1 MAITKTVLAK
11 DNRKAIVRVTATG
24 TNENVTIDIDSDLK
38 LTNETI
44 TSSALKVAIQKIEYS
59 CEAAKDITVV
69 RNSVL
74 VATVHPGAPK
84 IETSIQDE
92 GNQDIVVTFS
102 GKGMI
107 LLHLSKMGGFN
118 DPVETP
124 EFGAYDDQTA
134 VGS

>member
-1 MAITKTVLAK
+1 MAIVKTVLAK
-11 DNRKAIVRVTATG
+11 DNRKAIVRVTATSAG
-24 TNENVTIDIDSDLK
+24 NVTIDIDSDLK

>member
-44 TSSALKVAIQKIEYS
+44 TTSALKVAIQKIEYS

-92 GNQDIVVTFS
+92 GDQDIVVTFS

>member
-24 TNENVTIDIDSDLK
+24 TNENTTIDIDADLK

-44 TSSALKVAIQKIEYS
+44 TSSDLKVAIQKIEYS

-92 GNQDIVVTFS
+92 GDQDIVVTFS

-107 LLHLSKMGGFN
+107 ILHLSKMGGFN

>member
-24 TNENVTIDIDSDLK
+24 SNENVTIDIDSDLK

-74 VATVHPGAPK
+74 VATVAPGAPK

-92 GNQDIVVTFS
+92 GAQDIVVTF
-102 GKGMI
+102 
-107 LLHLSKMGGFN
+107 LHLSKMGGFN

>member
-11 DNRKAIVRVTATG
+11 DNRKAIVRVTATSAG
-24 TNENVTIDIDSDLK
+24 NATIDIDSDLK

-59 CEAAKDITVV
+59 CQAAKDITVV

-92 GNQDIVVTFS
+92 GDQDIVVTFS

>member
-24 TNENVTIDIDSDLK
+24 SNENVTIDIDSDLK

-74 VATVHPGAPK
+74 VATVAPGAPK

-92 GNQDIVVTFS
+92 GDQDIVVTFS

-124 EFGAYDDQTA
+124 EFGAYDDQTS

>member
-59 CEAAKDITVV
+59 CQAAKDITVV

-92 GNQDIVVTFS
+92 GDQDIVVTFS

>member
-1 MAITKTVLAK
+1 MAIVKTVLAK
-11 DNRKAIVRVTATG
+11 DNRKAIVRVTATSAG
-24 TNENVTIDIDSDLK
+24 NVTIDIDSDLK

-59 CEAAKDITVV
+59 CQAAQDITVV
-69 RNSVL
+69 RNPVL
-74 VATVHPGAPK
+74 VATVAPGAPK

-92 GNQDIVVTFS
+92 GDQDIVVTFS

>member
-24 TNENVTIDIDSDLK
+24 INENTTIDIDADLK

-44 TSSALKVAIQKIEYS
+44 TSSDLKVAIQKIEYS

-92 GNQDIVVTFS
+92 GDQDIVVTFS

>member
-24 TNENVTIDIDSDLK
+24 SNENVTIDIDSDLK

-92 GNQDIVVTFS
+92 GDQDIVVTFS

>member
-1 MAITKTVLAK
+1 MAIVKTVLAK
-11 DNRKAIVRVTATG
+11 DNRKAIVRVTATSAG
-24 TNENVTIDIDSDLK
+24 NATIDIDSDLK

-74 VATVHPGAPK
+74 VATVAPGAPK

-92 GNQDIVVTFS
+92 GDQDIVVTFS

-124 EFGAYDDQTA
+124 EFGL
-134 VGS
+134 SLIHI

>member
-1 MAITKTVLAK
+1 MAIVKTVLAK

-44 TSSALKVAIQKIEYS
+44 TTSALKVAIQKIEYS

>member
-1 MAITKTVLAK
+1 MAIVKTVLAK
-11 DNRKAIVRVTATG
+11 DNRKAIVRVTATSAG
-24 TNENVTIDIDSDLK
+24 NATIDIDSDLK

-59 CEAAKDITVV
+59 CQAAQDITVV

-92 GNQDIVVTFS
+92 GDQDIVVTFS

>member
-1 MAITKTVLAK
+1 MAIVKTVLAK
-11 DNRKAIVRVTATG
+11 DNRKAIVRVTATSAG
-24 TNENVTIDIDSDLK
+24 NATIDIDADLK

-59 CEAAKDITVV
+59 CQAAQDITVV

-92 GNQDIVVTFS
+92 GDQDIVVTFS

>member
-1 MAITKTVLAK
+1 MAIVKTVLAK
-11 DNRKAIVRVTATG
+11 DNRKAIVRVTATSAG
-24 TNENVTIDIDSDLK
+24 NATIDIDGDLK

-44 TSSALKVAIQKIEYS
+44 TSSKLKVAIQKIEYS
-59 CEAAKDITVV
+59 CQAAQDITVV

-92 GNQDIVVTFS
+92 GDQDIVVTFG

>member
-11 DNRKAIVRVTATG
+11 DNRKAIVRVTATSAG
-24 TNENVTIDIDSDLK
+24 NATIDIDSDLK

-92 GNQDIVVTFS
+92 GDQDIVVTFS

>member
-24 TNENVTIDIDSDLK
+24 SNENVTIDIDADLK

-74 VATVHPGAPK
+74 VATVAPGAPK

-92 GNQDIVVTFS
+92 GDQDIVVTFS
-102 GKGMI
+102 GKGML

>member
-1 MAITKTVLAK
+1 MAIVKTVLAK
-11 DNRKAIVRVTATG
+11 DNRKAIVRVTATSAG
-24 TNENVTIDIDSDLK
+24 NATIDIDADLK

-44 TSSALKVAIQKIEYS
+44 TSSKLKVAIQKIEYS
-59 CEAAKDITVV
+59 CQAAQDITVV

-92 GNQDIVVTFS
+92 GDQDIVVTFG

>member
-1 MAITKTVLAK
+1 MAIVKTVLAK
-11 DNRKAIVRVTATG
+11 DNRKAIVRVTATSAG
-24 TNENVTIDIDSDLK
+24 NATIDIDSDLK

-59 CEAAKDITVV
+59 CQAAQDITVV

-92 GNQDIVVTFS
+92 GDQDIVVTFG

-107 LLHLSKMGGFN
+107 LLHLSKIH
-118 DPVETP
+118 VK
-124 EFGAYDDQTA
+124 
-134 VGS
+134 

>member
-11 DNRKAIVRVTATG
+11 DNRKAIVRVTATSAG
-24 TNENVTIDIDSDLK
+24 NATIDIDADLK

-44 TSSALKVAIQKIEYS
+44 TSGSLKVAIQKIEYS
-59 CEAAKDITVV
+59 CQAAQDITVV

-74 VATVHPGAPK
+74 VATVAPGAPK

-124 EFGAYDDQTA
+124 QFGAYDDETA

>member
-24 TNENVTIDIDSDLK
+24 SNENVTIDIDSDLK

-74 VATVHPGAPK
+74 VATVAPGAPK

-92 GNQDIVVTFS
+92 GDQDIVVTFS

-124 EFGAYDDQTA
+124 ECGAYDDQTA

>member
-1 MAITKTVLAK
+1 MAIVKTVLAK
-11 DNRKAIVRVTATG
+11 DNRKAIVRVTATSAG
-24 TNENVTIDIDSDLK
+24 NATIDIDSDLK

-59 CEAAKDITVV
+59 CQAAQDITVV

-84 IETSIQDE
+84 IETCIQDE
-92 GNQDIVVTFS
+92 GDQDIVVTFG

-124 EFGAYDDQTA
+124 EFGAYDDQTV

>member
-11 DNRKAIVRVTATG
+11 ANRKAIVRVTATG
-24 TNENVTIDIDSDLK
+24 SNENVTIDIDSDLK

-74 VATVHPGAPK
+74 VATVAPGAPK

-92 GNQDIVVTFS
+92 GDQDIVVTFS

>member
-1 MAITKTVLAK
+1 MAIVKTVLAK
-11 DNRKAIVRVTATG
+11 DNRKAIVRVTATSAG
-24 TNENVTIDIDSDLK
+24 NATIDIDADLK

-59 CEAAKDITVV
+59 CQAAQDITVV

-92 GNQDIVVTFS
+92 GDQDIVVTFG

-124 EFGAYDDQTA
+124 EFGSYDDQTA

>member
-24 TNENVTIDIDSDLK
+24 SNENVTIDIDSDLK

-74 VATVHPGAPK
+74 VATVAPGAPK

-92 GNQDIVVTFS
+92 GDQDIVVTFS

-107 LLHLSKMGGFN
+107 LRHLS
-118 DPVETP
+118 
-124 EFGAYDDQTA
+124 
-134 VGS
+134 